1 MSDFGSR
8 LKNTRKSKKITQKHL
23 AKSLKIAQSTIAN
36 YENNLRF
43 PGSDKLR
50 ELSEELDVSLDY
62 LLGLT
67 DVSSVEA
74 INTDKPIL
82 KGAYIQLVDLLLEGN
97 VSEAKS
103 ILEKLHRDGIDSI
116 EMIEELFIPMLI
128 LVGDK
133 WKKEEISIAQEHLVT
148 ESIDR
153 LFVYISET
161 NKFEANKDLTALF
174 ILPPGEHH
182 IISLKMSTEYF
193 KIRGWNIRF
202 IGKSIPIESL
212 ISIIEKDK
220 IDLLVLSA
228 IMVDSINS
236 ASYIVEALKANLK
249 EKAPKVLLGSEINSF
264 YEDLIISFSDYHM
277 KTLPE
282 LTERIE
288 KIEAEIFEDR
298 EKSI

>member
-8 LKNTRKSKKITQKHL
+8 LKNTRQSKKMTQKDL
-23 AKSLKIAQSTIAN
+23 AKNLKIAQSTIAN
-36 YENNLRF
+36 YENNVRF
-43 PGSDKLR
+43 PGSDILR
-50 ELSEELDVSLDY
+50 NISENLDVSLDY

-67 DVSSVEA
+67 EVFNIEVKD
-74 INTDKPIL
+74 
-82 KGAYIQLVDLLLEGN
+82 IQKSNLDGIHFELVNLLLDGK
-97 VSEAKS
+97 VSKVKS
-103 ILEKLHRDGIDSI
+103 IIEKFNRDGISSI
-116 EMIEELFIPMLI
+116 QMIEEIFIPMLR

-133 WKKEEISIAQEHLVT
+133 WKKEEISIAEEHLVS
-148 ESIDR
+148 ELVER

-161 NKFEANKDLTALF
+161 NKFEAKKDLTALF
-174 ILPPGEHH
+174 IVPPGEHH

-212 ISIIEKDK
+212 VSIIEKDK

-236 ASYIVEALKANLK
+236 SSYIVEALKANLK
-249 EKAPKVLLGSEINSF
+249 EKNPKILLGSEINSF
-264 YEDLIISFSDYHM
+264 YEDLIVSFSDYHI

-282 LTERIE
+282 LTDKIE
-288 KIEAEIFEDR
+288 KIETEILKDR
-298 EKSI
+298 ENM